1 MLIDTVNMFLKI
13 ISYYDGT
20 QRELKDQCCFSCL
33 LNLSTYVKANQK
45 KKTKFF
51 EQGRKNQS
59 VEMRNGYHQAVN
71 VHILC
76 VQVNYATSEELV
88 KG

>member
-1 MLIDTVNMFLKI
+1 MWTR
-13 ISYYDGT
+13 
-20 QRELKDQCCFSCL
+20 RE
-33 LNLSTYVKANQK
+33 K
-45 KKTKFF
+45 KYLF

>member
-1 MLIDTVNMFLKI
+1 MTEHNTIKGVKGSVLFQLSVKSF
-13 ISYYDGT
+13 
-20 QRELKDQCCFSCL
+20 
-33 LNLSTYVKANQK
+33 NLCESNAK
-45 KKTKFF
+45 KYLF